1 MKRKMTR
8 KELDRKLSSLQRK
21 GDEEGFDRLLVAA
34 IKAERKKRD
43 AERLEFYWRRDA
55 TSHKVSEEEFRAKL
69 AECRETMVESTGS
82 KTMKRD
88 WPRGSYRA
96 VVGRFRA
103 ELYVRDERGKLHM
116 WYCNSKSKDS
126 SERKDKDGLKSIQV
140 ISKRVREISG
150 RSMYLIYGK
159 ADISVKNCVP
169 KPFHYTDRE
178 FPRIPVAPVSCL
190 DGCSQYPSGFSGDM
204 PTTRGSRVVQG
215 TAKPSAEYPFAFY
228 LRSGHMAIYNELDT
242 HDWRDSP
249 FAESLCPRSE
259 KPDLL
264 NPSKHH
270 NYYLDPSQDTTLLM
284 KKSDANPLDR
294 AFREQF
300 DVKENYS
307 HDSDEYQDAK
317 KVMNACVG
325 MMWQR
330 DRNYRKTEYQFA
342 HLAAVAIARAN
353 KRLLDM
359 AKLIGE
365 DNIAMIVVDSII
377 YRGDREFGNSTKGI
391 GTFHQEV
398 TGCWYRQLGHNIY
411 MFMDRN
417 GKCVKYAHGSLDAMD
432 DGSDIGEP
440 TSFDDMDRW
449 IRRGNNAKKEE

>member
-1 MKRKMTR
+1 MRRKMTR
-8 KELDRKLSSLQRK
+8 KELDRELSSLLER
-21 GDEEGFDRLLVAA
+21 GEEEACNRLLLAWMRGRE
-34 IKAERKKRD
+34 KERES
-43 AERLEFYWRRDA
+43 ERLELNWGRDA
-55 TSHKVSEEEFRAKL
+55 TSHKVSEDDFRAKWE
-69 AECRETMVESTGS
+69 ECKSTMVESTGS

-103 ELYVRDERGKLHM
+103 ELYVRDARGKLHM

-126 SERKDKDGLKSIQV
+126 SEPKDKDGLGAISIV
-140 ISKRVREISG
+140 NGKVREATG
-150 RSMYLIYGK
+150 KSMYLIYGK

-169 KPFHYTDRE
+169 KPFHYIDRF
-178 FPRIPVAPVSCL
+178 FPSYPVPGMSCI
-190 DGCSQYPSGFSGDM
+190 DGCSQYPSGFIGDM
-204 PTTRGSRVVQG
+204 PTARGSIMEQG

-242 HDWRDSP
+242 HDWLDSP
-249 FAESLCPRSE
+249 FADSLCPRSE
-259 KPDLL
+259 KPDRFS
-264 NPSKHH
+264 PSKHH
-270 NYYLDPSQDTTLLM
+270 NYRLDPSQDTTLLM
-284 KKSDANPLDR
+284 RKADANPLEGV
-294 AFREQF
+294 FRKQF
-300 DVKENYS
+300 DIKETYP

-330 DRNYRKTEYQFA
+330 DRNYRHTEYQFA
-342 HLAAVAIARAN
+342 HLAAVAIARGN

-377 YRGDREFGNSTKGI
+377 YRGDREFGNPTKGI

-398 TGCWYRQLGHNIY
+398 TGCWYRQLGNNQY
-411 MFMDRN
+411 MFMDAN
-417 GKCVKYAHGSLDAMD
+417 GKCIKYAHGSLNGMD